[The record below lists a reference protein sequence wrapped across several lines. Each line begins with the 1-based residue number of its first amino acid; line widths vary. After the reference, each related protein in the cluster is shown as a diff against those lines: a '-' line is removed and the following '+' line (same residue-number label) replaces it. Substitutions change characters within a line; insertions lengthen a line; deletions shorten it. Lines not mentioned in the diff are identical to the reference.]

1 MRWFASKSHTE
12 ETPVVRTIL
21 ATMEGDAGT
30 ADRKEVILFIR
41 PPGEPYTCCGRVRAA
56 SKVEGR

>member
-1 MRWFASKSHTE
+1 M
-12 ETPVVRTIL
+12 VRTIL